1 MRQGATTGGVRGTDV
16 SYQFNTPPATS
27 TPVVAMEESHVKG
40 REEREVRQ
48 SPDQDI
54 PNTGFLG
61 VLSSEALLQL
71 ELKKTGDREST
82 YGVGG
87 CRVTVFEKKVTLLDW
102 PSEKWSV
109 VLSHVPKGKAL
120 EAYERL
126 SVEGARDYETIISH
140 VLRAYELRPE
150 DYRRAFRGARKRPG
164 DTYTFLARYLT
175 DSLEKWLQSEQ
186 VNTLDRLKEVV
197 QMEMFI
203 DSADRD
209 MNVWLRE
216 KRFPTISEAA
226 VAGGSERKVSQL
238 PRPSQDKGA
247 GGPGVMGH
255 DTQSLK
261 SDKDLVKG
269 GGKKSPSILCFFCKQ
284 AGHIRSQL

>member
-1 MRQGATTGGVRGTDV
+1 MADDGSVEV
-16 SYQFNTPPATS
+16 TS
-27 TPVVAMEESHVKG
+27 RAQLNQLVNLTLMFDES
-40 REEREVRQ
+40 
-48 SPDQDI
+48 
-54 PNTGFLG
+54 
-61 VLSSEALLQL
+61 
-71 ELKKTGDREST
+71 
-82 YGVGG
+82 
-87 CRVTVFEKKVTLLDW
+87 RVTEWFLRFEKKVTLLDW

-126 SVEGARDYETIISH
+126 SVEGARDYETIKSH

-269 GGKKSPSILCFFCKQ
+269 GEKKSPSILCFFCKQ
-284 AGHIRSQL
+284 AGHIRSQCFPGAKVNSCDSWKWDLLIYQVP